1 MVATGGGLVKDE
13 VAGMKAQMAKLID
26 AWDPADAKGSVF
38 HTYGSTRI
46 NQVPLSA
53 SPSHSGTSTV

>member
-1 MVATGGGLVKDE
+1 
-13 VAGMKAQMAKLID
+13 MKAQMAKLID